1 MLAALGG
8 GKVGKWSTQ
17 MRAQLFAGMLV
28 AGMLGLAGAA
38 HAQPGLSTKP
48 DYDLIDKSDRIDEN
62 AQRDLNLLQDRALAA
77 LQAKDFAT
85 AETAFTEL
93 KRRGR
98 TTVGGNFLMGL
109 TKIGLEKWDEAQVYL
124 EAAVV
129 DQPKRPEPK
138 TRLGITYIKLNKTDA
153 ARQQRAALAV
163 LDAECKRTCK
173 DAAWIIEGLA
183 LIDQALESEEA
194 AKRVSAVSLA
204 AVAAPPAGAPKG
216 FDPAAYSLVA
226 FKDNDDLYKLLTE
239 EGRCPPKK
247 TAERRQPCALIL
259 YRPTEDMGDARAT
272 NFKPVFKVENRKSIW
287 AIHDKQLQKVRI
299 EDLYFDNVDV
309 IGQKR
314 TTQFSV
320 ALVGNAENQ
329 ANCDKGLTCLKDLV
343 AEDMFR
349 MYGNMP
355 DSVVKVIWGAGMED
369 VGTTR
374 IR

>member
-1 MLAALGG
+1 
-8 GKVGKWSTQ
+8 
-17 MRAQLFAGMLV
+17 MRLFAGVLV
-28 AGMLGLAGAA
+28 AGALALAGVA

-48 DYDLIDKSDRIDEN
+48 DYDLTDKSNRVDEN
-62 AQRDLNLLQDRALAA
+62 TQRALNQLQNRAMAA
-77 LQAKDFAT
+77 LQAKDYAGAEAAFA
-85 AETAFTEL
+85 EL
-93 KRRGR
+93 QRRGR
-98 TTVGGNFLMGL
+98 TNSGVNFMMGL
-109 TKIGLEKWDEAQVYL
+109 AKIGLEKWSEAQPYL

-129 DQPKRPEPK
+129 EEPKRPEPK
-138 TRLGITYIKLNKTDA
+138 TRLGITYAKLNNIDA
-153 ARQQRAALAV
+153 ARQQRAALAS
-163 LDAECKRTCK
+163 LDAECKRSCK

-183 LIDQALESEEA
+183 LLDEALQSEA
-194 AKRVSAVSLA
+194 AANRVSAAALA
-204 AVAAPPAGAPKG
+204 AVAASPVAASRG

-226 FKDNDDLYKLLTE
+226 FNTTDDLYKLLTE

-247 TAERRQPCALIL
+247 TAAPRQPCALIL
-259 YRPTEDMGDARAT
+259 YRPTEDMTDARAT

-314 TTQFSV
+314 TTHFSV

-329 ANCDKGLTCLKDLV
+329 TNCDKGLPCLKDLV

-374 IR
+374 VR

>member
-1 MLAALGG
+1 
-8 GKVGKWSTQ
+8 
-17 MRAQLFAGMLV
+17 MRAHLFAGMLV
-28 AGMLGLAGAA
+28 AGALGFAGVA

-85 AETAFTEL
+85 AETAFAEL

-98 TTVGGNFLMGL
+98 TTPGGNFLMGL
-109 TKIGLEKWDEAQVYL
+109 TKIGLEKWDEAQTFL
-124 EAAVV
+124 EAAII

-138 TRLGITYIKLNKTDA
+138 TRLGITYIKLNKPDA
-153 ARQQRAALAV
+153 ARQQRAALAA
-163 LDAECKRTCK
+163 LDVECKRTCK

-194 AKRVSAVSLA
+194 AKRVSAASLA
-204 AVAAPPAGAPKG
+204 AVASPSSKG
-216 FDPAAYSLVA
+216 FDPTAYSLVT
-226 FKDNDDLYKLLTE
+226 FKDNDDLYKLLTQ

-272 NFKPVFKVENRKSIW
+272 NFKPVFKVENSKSIW

-329 ANCDKGLTCLKDLV
+329 ANCDKGLTCLKHLV

-349 MYGNMP
+349 MYTNMP